1 MGKEVRKMKH
11 PVKCPK
17 CKGSGE
23 VERKDLPP
31 MLKGPL
37 AFGIR
42 QNDVCPV
49 CDGVGYVE
57 G

>member
-1 MGKEVRKMKH
+1 MVRN
-11 PVKCPK
+11 PRDCPK
-17 CKGSGE
+17 CGGTGE

-49 CDGVGYVE
+49 CDGVGYVKGPARE
-57 G
+57 C